1 MRSFDDLV
9 EPLRAQDDDMCA
21 GPTFSEKIQMAAD
34 EAHSSFISRNV
45 RNLIEYLRDSVARP
59 LLGMF

>member
-1 MRSFDDLV
+1 
-9 EPLRAQDDDMCA
+9 MCA

-34 EAHSSFISRNV
+34 EAHSSFISRKV